1 MTIARRLGLL
11 AAGLIL
17 GIEADPST
25 HWSIACVVSR
35 DGVARAVAQDGAGP
49 LQLGLP
55 GDRAD
60 CTAVLHTG
68 DRMSLTVTDQRGNLS
83 RSTMSGAGSRARLRV
98 G

>member
-11 AAGLIL
+11 AAGLIV

-68 DRMSLTVTDQRGNLS
+68 DRMSLTVTGVQHR
-83 RSTMSGAGSRARLRV
+83 RAVGAIAGKP
-98 G
+98 

>member
-1 MTIARRLGLL
+1 MRDARRLGLL

-25 HWSIACVVSR
+25 HWSIACVVNG
-35 DGVARAVAQDGAGP
+35 DGVPRNVVQDGAGP

-60 CTAVLHTG
+60 CTAVLRAG
-68 DRMSLTVTDQRGNLS
+68 DQMSLTVTDQRGNRS
-83 RSTMSGAGSRARLRV
+83 RSTMSGPGSSARLRV